1 MHLLLRS
8 VYAPVAIRILLHRCS
23 ASCSFSHLWLQPL
36 ISPPLL
42 QVLYGRVGTYK
53 LRTVDMHYDDNTHIP
68 ADLKL
73 WRTSAASIVKH
84 VIRPWSRG
92 GTIPVD
98 VFAHSFNPE
107 LGAVMK
113 QRYSKVAAVYRASH
127 ELQVSTPQNEVNNV
141 ARYTRARTHQH
152 VQLISSCHR
161 PIVLL
166 TCSVGGVQTRS
177 LGEPSAECWDTVS
190 VQHLHCSE

>member
-1 MHLLLRS
+1 MHL
-8 VYAPVAIRILLHRCS
+8 AAALLHRHSVASPAYGCS
-23 ASCSFSHLWLQPL
+23 LSHQR
-36 ISPPLL
+36 L

-53 LRTVDMHYDDNTHIP
+53 LRTVDMHYDESKHVP
-68 ADLKL
+68 ADVTL

-107 LGAVMK
+107 LGALMK

-127 ELQVSTPQNEVNNV
+127 ELQASK
-141 ARYTRARTHQH
+141 
-152 VQLISSCHR
+152 
-161 PIVLL
+161 
-166 TCSVGGVQTRS
+166 
-177 LGEPSAECWDTVS
+177 
-190 VQHLHCSE
+190 

>member
-1 MHLLLRS
+1 M
-8 VYAPVAIRILLHRCS
+8 P
-23 ASCSFSHLWLQPL
+23 
-36 ISPPLL
+36 L

-53 LRTVDMHYDDNTHIP
+53 MRAVEMHYDGAKHIP

-73 WRTSAASIVKH
+73 WRTSSASIVKH

-92 GTIPVD
+92 GAIPVD

-127 ELQVSTPQNEVNNV
+127 ELQATVTIDRCMKSSTTQ
-141 ARYTRARTHQH
+141 
-152 VQLISSCHR
+152 
-161 PIVLL
+161 
-166 TCSVGGVQTRS
+166 
-177 LGEPSAECWDTVS
+177 
-190 VQHLHCSE
+190 